1 MLEIKHKDDGA
12 KGEFY
17 IGEDGHHLAEMT
29 YTWAGEDKF
38 IIDHTVVSD
47 ELRGEG
53 VGHKLLNNIV
63 EFAREKNVLII
74 PLCPFAKAAFEK
86 DYKIRDV
93 LFT

>member
-1 MLEIKHKDDGA
+1 M
-12 KGEFY
+12 
-17 IGEDGHHLAEMT
+17 
-29 YTWAGEDKF
+29 
-38 IIDHTVVSD
+38 SD

-74 PLCPFAKAAFEK
+74 ALCPFAKAAFEK